1 MTVPLTHLAGQSIGV
16 FGLARSGLATV
27 RAAIA
32 GGASVV
38 AWDARQEGRQQ
49 AEAEGARVAEPDAWE
64 WDKLSLLALAPGV
77 PFTHPRPHEIV
88 ETAKGAGVEIVCD
101 AELLYRE
108 LAGKARFVAVT
119 GTNGKSTTT
128 ALIGHILETAGL
140 EPRVGGNIGR
150 SALDLEPPSAAE
162 SVYVLE
168 LSSYQL
174 DLCVKFRPN
183 VALWLN
189 LTPDHLDRHGDMAG
203 YRRAK
208 ERVFQ
213 AMQADDLAILGVDE
227 PEMREV
233 FASLSARGGHPEIAR
248 VSVHGEEA
256 EIAVDDSGLMSDRRD
271 GEQLDLSMLPAL
283 RGRHNWQNAASAYA
297 AARVLGLSVEAIA
310 AGMESFPGLQH
321 RMQIVARRGKV
332 LFVDDSKATNAEA
345 AAPALSTFSPVYWI
359 AGGRPKAGG
368 IEGLEGLFPRIAK
381 AYLIGE
387 GADVFSTTL
396 AGRVAHVIA
405 GELTRAVALA
415 AEDAALDPESEPVVL
430 LSPAAASFDQFAD
443 FEARGRAFVAAVADL
458 DMRKAQE
465 PELGEALR

>member
-1 MTVPLTHLAGQSIGV
+1 MTVPLTHLSGRTIAV

-38 AWDARQEGRQQ
+38 AWDAKEVGRKRAQ
-49 AEAEGARVAEPDAWE
+49 ADGARIAEPGD
-64 WDKLSLLALAPGV
+64 WDWGALSLLALAPGV
-77 PFTHPRPHEIV
+77 PLTHPKPHEIV
-88 ETAKGAGVEIVCD
+88 ESAKAAGVEIVCD

-108 LAGKARFVAVT
+108 LAGKARFVAIT

-128 ALIGHILETAGL
+128 ALIGHLLGAAGL
-140 EPRVGGNIGR
+140 DAKVGGNIGR
-150 SALDLEPPSAAE
+150 SALDLDVPASRE

-174 DLCVKFRPN
+174 DLCEKLRPD

-208 ERVFQ
+208 ERIFQ
-213 AMQADDLAILGVDE
+213 AMGPDDLAVLGVDE
-227 PEMREV
+227 AEMREV
-233 FASLSARGGHPEIAR
+233 FSSLAAREAHPQIAR
-248 VSVHGEEA
+248 VSVRGEEA
-256 EIAVDDSGLMSDRRD
+256 EIAVDAAGLLDDRRS
-271 GEQLDLSMLPAL
+271 GERLDLSSLPAL
-283 RGRHNWQNAASAYA
+283 RGRHNWQNASAAFA
-297 AARVLGLSVEAIA
+297 AARALGLSVPQIV
-310 AGMESFPGLQH
+310 AGMESFPGLEH
-321 RMQIVARRGKV
+321 RMQIVARRGRV

-368 IEGLEGLFPRIAK
+368 IDGLTGLFPRIAK

-387 GADVFSTTL
+387 GADLFSATL
-396 AGRVAHVIA
+396 AGRVPHVIA
-405 GELTRAVALA
+405 GELSRAVALA
-415 AEDAALDPESEPVVL
+415 AQDAALDPEAEPVVL

-443 FEARGRAFVAAVADL
+443 FEARGRAFVAAVSAL
-458 DMRKAQE
+458 DAEPARA
-465 PELGEALR
+465 PELEEVLR